1 MSPETTHPA
10 RLPDDATA
18 QEATRTLVHAL
29 REQLGAGGVA
39 VDLIE
44 THISWVLLAGDTA
57 LKIKKPVRL
66 GFLDFG
72 SLTRRQHFCAEELRL
87 NRRYAPTLYLDV
99 VPISGSPEAPRLR
112 GKGPPIEFA
121 LRMARFA
128 PRALL
133 SEQLADG
140 TLQAA
145 HLDALAQRVAAL
157 HRAADGAPASS
168 AWGSPDEVTEE
179 AQGVLQRLQAQGV
192 EVTDL
197 QRWLAEQLPRLR
209 PLWQQRR
216 DSGHVRECHGDL
228 HLRNTVLLPEGVTAF
243 DGIEFDPALR
253 WIDIQSDAAFM
264 VMDLLAHDRPA
275 LAWRFLNAWLD
286 ATGDHAGVPVLR
298 FYLVYRALVRA
309 LVGRLS
315 TATPAA
321 EPSAGDYLA
330 LARRLALA
338 PPRPRLLVTH
348 GLSGSGKTWLTQ
360 QLLEHTGALRLRSD
374 VERKRLF
381 GLDALEASAAR
392 VPGGIYGA
400 DATLRTHQRLLEG
413 AGTLLRSGWP
423 VIIDAA
429 CLRRAERTGLRE
441 LAAGLGVPCT
451 LLDCQAGNDSLV
463 RRIRARQQR
472 HDDASEATEA
482 VLAFQLTIHEAL
494 DADERKQAITVDT
507 DEPADADEV
516 AARWLAMGG
525 GTAPAE
531 LRS

>member
-1 MSPETTHPA
+1 MSPENTRPT
-10 RLPDDATA
+10 RGPDDTTA
-18 QEATRTLVHAL
+18 QEATRTLVQAL
-29 REQLGAGGVA
+29 RGQLGAGGVA

-44 THISWVLLAGDTA
+44 THISWVLLAGDKA

-72 SLTRRQHFCAEELRL
+72 SLDRRQHFCNEELRL
-87 NRRYAPTLYLDV
+87 NRRYAPTVYLDV
-99 VPISGSPEAPRLR
+99 VPITGSPEAPCLA
-112 GKGPPIEFA
+112 GEGPPIEFA

-140 TLQAA
+140 TLQPA

-157 HRAADGAPASS
+157 HRAADVAPASS

-179 AQGVLQRLQAQGV
+179 AEGVLRRLQDQGVD
-192 EVTDL
+192 VTDL
-197 QRWLAEQLPRLR
+197 QRWLAAQLPGLR

-228 HLRNTVLLPEGVTAF
+228 HLRNTVVLPEGVTAF

-253 WIDIQSDAAFM
+253 WIDIQADIAFM

-330 LARRLALA
+330 LARRLALS

-348 GLSGSGKTWLTQ
+348 GLSGSGKTTLTQ

-381 GLDALEASAAR
+381 GLDALDTSDAR
-392 VPGGIYGA
+392 VPGGIYGPA
-400 DATLRTHQRLLEG
+400 ATQRTYTHLLDQARRLLG
-413 AGTLLRSGWP
+413 CGWP
-423 VIIDAA
+423 VIVDAA
-429 CLRRAERTGLRE
+429 SLRRAERAGMLE
-441 LAAGLGVPCT
+441 LAQGLGVTCT
-451 LLDCQAGNDSLV
+451 LLDCQADPQTLV

-472 HDDASEATEA
+472 HDDASEATEQ
-482 VLAFQLTIHEAL
+482 VLALQLTIHEPL
-494 DADERKQAITVDT
+494 DAEERQRAITVAT
-507 DEPADADEV
+507 DGPVDVADL
-516 AARWLAMGG
+516 AARWLAAQADA
-525 GTAPAE
+525 GTKG
-531 LRS
+531 

>member
-72 SLTRRQHFCAEELRL
+72 SLARRQHFCAEELRL

-140 TLQAA
+140 ALQAA

-197 QRWLAEQLPRLR
+197 QRWLAEQLPEPFR
-209 PLWQQRR
+209 PP
-216 DSGHVRECHGDL
+216 
-228 HLRNTVLLPEGVTAF
+228 LPEGT
-243 DGIEFDPALR
+243 GRQDP
-253 WIDIQSDAAFM
+253 S
-264 VMDLLAHDRPA
+264 
-275 LAWRFLNAWLD
+275 LD
-286 ATGDHAGVPVLR
+286 
-298 FYLVYRALVRA
+298 
-309 LVGRLS
+309 
-315 TATPAA
+315 
-321 EPSAGDYLA
+321 
-330 LARRLALA
+330 
-338 PPRPRLLVTH
+338 
-348 GLSGSGKTWLTQ
+348 
-360 QLLEHTGALRLRSD
+360 QLLRPPARS
-374 VERKRLF
+374 
-381 GLDALEASAAR
+381 
-392 VPGGIYGA
+392 
-400 DATLRTHQRLLEG
+400 
-413 AGTLLRSGWP
+413 RS
-423 VIIDAA
+423 
-429 CLRRAERTGLRE
+429 
-441 LAAGLGVPCT
+441 
-451 LLDCQAGNDSLV
+451 
-463 RRIRARQQR
+463 
-472 HDDASEATEA
+472 
-482 VLAFQLTIHEAL
+482 
-494 DADERKQAITVDT
+494 
-507 DEPADADEV
+507 
-516 AARWLAMGG
+516 
-525 GTAPAE
+525 
-531 LRS
+531 

>member
-1 MSPETTHPA
+1 MIPA
-10 RLPDDATA
+10 GGQGDATA
-18 QEATRTLVHAL
+18 QEATRSLVHAL
-29 REQLGAGGVA
+29 RRQLGAAGA
-39 VDLIE
+39 EVDLIE
-44 THISWVLLAGDTA
+44 THISWVLLAGDKA
-57 LKIKKPVRL
+57 LKIKKPVSL

-72 SLTRRQHFCAEELRL
+72 TLARRQHFCAEELRL
-87 NRRYAPTLYLDV
+87 NRRYAPTLYIDV
-99 VPISGSPEAPRLR
+99 LPITGSPQAPCL
-112 GKGPPIEFA
+112 GGEGPPIEFA

-140 TLQAA
+140 TLQPA

-157 HRAADGAPASS
+157 HRAADVAPASS
-168 AWGSPDEVTEE
+168 AWGTPDEVTEE
-179 AQGVLQRLQAQGV
+179 GQGVLRRLQAQGV
-192 EVTDL
+192 DVTDL
-197 QRWLAEQLPRLR
+197 QRRLDEQLPHLR

-228 HLRNTVLLPEGVTAF
+228 HLRNTVVLPEGVTAF

-253 WIDIQSDAAFM
+253 WIDIQSDMAFM

-275 LAWRFLNAWLD
+275 LAWRLLNAWLD

-315 TATPAA
+315 TAPPAA
-321 EPSAGDYLA
+321 EPSAEDYLA
-330 LARRLALA
+330 LARRLAFT

-348 GLSGSGKTWLTQ
+348 GLSGSGKTTLTQ

-381 GLDALEASAAR
+381 GLDALQASAAH

-400 DATLRTHQRLLEG
+400 QATQHTCERLLDG
-413 AGTLLRSGWP
+413 ARTLLLSGWP

-441 LAAGLGVPCT
+441 LATGLGVPCM
-451 LLDCQAGNDSLV
+451 LLDCRAGVETLA

-472 HDDASEATEA
+472 HDDASEATER
-482 VLAFQLTIHEAL
+482 VLTFQLTIHEPL
-494 DADERKQAITVDT
+494 DAEERRLAITVDT
-507 DEPADADEV
+507 DAPVDAAEL
-516 AARWLAMGG
+516 AARWLAGGSEGGAEG
-525 GTAPAE
+525 GT
-531 LRS
+531 RG

>member
-1 MSPETTHPA
+1 V
-10 RLPDDATA
+10 R
-18 QEATRTLVHAL
+18 AL
-29 REQLGAGGVA
+29 RRQLAAGGVD
-39 VDLIE
+39 VDVIE
-44 THISWVLLAGDTA
+44 THISWVLLAGDQA

-72 SLTRRQHFCAEELRL
+72 TLDRRRHFCAEELRL
-87 NRRYAPTLYLDV
+87 NRRYAPALYLAV
-99 VPISGSPEAPRLR
+99 VPITGSPEAPSLD
-112 GKGPPIEFA
+112 GEGPPIEFA

-140 TLQAA
+140 TLQPA

-157 HRAADGAPASS
+157 HREADVAPASS
-168 AWGSPDEVTEE
+168 GWGSPDEVTEE
-179 AQGVLQRLQAQGV
+179 AQAVLRRLRTRGVD
-192 EVTDL
+192 VTDL
-197 QRWLAEQLPRLR
+197 QRWLDDELPRLK

-228 HLRNTVLLPEGVTAF
+228 HLRNTVVLPDGVTAF

-253 WIDIQSDAAFM
+253 WIDIQSDIAFM

-309 LVGRLS
+309 LVGHLS

-321 EPSAGDYLA
+321 EPSAGNYLA
-330 LARRLALA
+330 LARRLVLA

-348 GLSGSGKTWLTQ
+348 GLSGSGKTTITQ
-360 QLLEHTGALRLRSD
+360 PLLEHSGALRLRSD

-381 GLDALEASAAR
+381 GLGALEASAAR

-400 DATLRTHQRLLEG
+400 AATQRTYAHLLVQARG
-413 AGTLLRSGWP
+413 LLNCGWP
-423 VIIDAA
+423 VIVDAA
-429 CLRRAERTGLRE
+429 SLRRAERTGLRE

-451 LLDCQAGNDSLV
+451 LLDCQADVQTLV
-463 RRIRARQQR
+463 RRVRARQQR
-472 HDDASEATEA
+472 QDDASEATEQ
-482 VLAFQLTIHEAL
+482 VLQFQRTVDEPL
-494 DADERKQAITVDT
+494 DAEERRDAITVNSGG
-507 DEPADADEV
+507 PVDAASV
-516 AARWLAMGG
+516 AARWLAADALGG
-525 GTAPAE
+525 VPAV
-531 LRS
+531 